1 MKITG
6 KKVIRLSAEEK
17 ELMRKAGHL
26 LSDLA
31 EQIDSMGADI
41 DFVMR
46 LNAGYDVCLDV
57 VREEQ
62 FEYILD
68 DGEE

>member
-6 KKVIRLSAEEK
+6 KKVIRLSTEEK
-17 ELMRKAGHL
+17 TLLTNAGHL
-26 LSDLA
+26 LADLA
-31 EQIDSMGADI
+31 EQIDSMGADD

>member
-6 KKVIRLSAEEK
+6 KKVIRLSTAEK
-17 ELMRKAGHL
+17 TLLTNAGHL
-26 LSDLA
+26 LADLA
-31 EQIDSMGADI
+31 EQIDSMGADD

-46 LNAGYDVCLDV
+46 LNAGYDVCLNV

-62 FEYILD
+62 FEYIMD
-68 DGEE
+68 EGEE

>member
-6 KKVIRLSAEEK
+6 KKVIRLSSAEK
-17 ELMRKAGHL
+17 DLLRKAGRL

-31 EQIDSMGADI
+31 EQIDSTGAD
-41 DFVMR
+41 DELVSQ
-46 LNAGYDVCLDV
+46 LNAGYVVCLNV
-57 VREEQ
+57 VHEEQ
-62 FEYILD
+62 FEYIMD

>member
-6 KKVIRLSAEEK
+6 KKVIRLTDEEK
-17 ELMRKAGHL
+17 SILREAGHL

-31 EQIDSMGADI
+31 EQVDSMNADI
-41 DFVMR
+41 DFVVR

-62 FEYILD
+62 FEYIMD

>member
-6 KKVIRLSAEEK
+6 KKVIRFSFEEK
-17 ELMRKAGHL
+17 ELLRRAGVL
-26 LSDLA
+26 LADLA
-31 EQIDSMGADI
+31 EQIDSMGADV

-62 FEYILD
+62 FEYIMD
-68 DGEE
+68 EGEE